1 MAKRKITVKGEA
13 KQQRILA
20 KALELFNRDGIEHI
34 GVREI
39 AKALRMRPGHL
50 TYYYPDKESLVLALG
65 RDLGAANDGV
75 YPDGSINRLSEF
87 YSRFEAVM
95 RNHVRFR
102 CLLLSITWVLG
113 QDKRFRDEYAARQE
127 QRLGDLR
134 TCFRSLVAS
143 GELRAMTRT
152 EEEHLVACCSLISR
166 GWVVESLAGGHDL
179 EARIPH
185 YMAMLRRI
193 VQDLK
198 P

>member
-1 MAKRKITVKGEA
+1 MTKRKITVKGEA

-50 TYYYPDKESLVLALG
+50 TYYFPDKESLVLALG
-65 RDLGAANDGV
+65 RDLGTANDGV

-87 YSRFEAVM
+87 YSRFEAIM

-127 QRLGDLR
+127 KRLEDLR
-134 TCFRSLVAS
+134 ACFRSLVAT
-143 GELRAMTRT
+143 GELQALKRA
-152 EEEHLVACCSLISR
+152 EVDHLVACCSLISR

-185 YMAMLRRI
+185 YLTLLQRTIGTFA
-193 VQDLK
+193 
-198 P
+198 